1 MKAVNISELKAIPI
15 EIPKKYDQES
25 FLAGAGEVLNR
36 LYKLEEKDVEPV
48 KHGEWEEKEVFN
60 VSESKID
67 EWQSARCSQCGLY
80 HTTPYLYFFDDFRY
94 CPNCGALMI
103 KGERGK

>member
-1 MKAVNISELKAIPI
+1 MGGMVKGEKMKAVNISELKAIPI

-48 KHGEWEEKEVFN
+48 KRGEWEEKEVFN
-60 VSESKID
+60 VSQFINK
-67 EWQSARCSQCGLY
+67 
-80 HTTPYLYFFDDFRY
+80 YFNQP
-94 CPNCGALMI
+94 CTNKLLL
-103 KGERGK
+103 